1 MPVIDHDVH
10 PSTMKGPDFRYGC
23 WNRKPFKKG
32 YFAPHRFMPVKD
44 AKASFHNQAFVI
56 KAKWIDHNM
65 SSACRYDMSISDP
78 NCTDCKHRGS
88 GEAYAQ
94 SVREQGA

>member
-23 WNRKPFKKG
+23 WNKPRPGNLVNLGGHFG
-32 YFAPHRFMPVKD
+32 LRLFR
-44 AKASFHNQAFVI
+44 
-56 KAKWIDHNM
+56 M
-65 SSACRYDMSISDP
+65 SRDCRYDMSL
-78 NCTDCKHRGS
+78 TDYACHGCKHRGS

-94 SVREQGA
+94 SVREAGA